1 MVWTQAPESDLAMLI
16 EVMAIGLV
24 TTTCALAL
32 YTEFRVYKRRHG
44 HGEAHAKGH
53 HKHGKG
59 HHKHK
64 HGGKREQEFDV
75 DDNPLFDAKDLITV
89 TFSKPGPLD
98 MRFEQVDGV
107 DGGDGSACAIK
118 LVELGAEVKE
128 QQPDLAPGLFLREVV
143 GHDISGLDL
152 ETVLPLI
159 SEVQEGA
166 GLSLVFSREE
176 STLGGTVVAAANAMD
191 RVGQIHASLSVT
203 SLVRDA
209 L

>member
-1 MVWTQAPESDLAMLI
+1 MLSTESMTVAFIRLR
-16 EVMAIGLV
+16 IGTSIRALTRTDSARHAV
-24 TTTCALAL
+24 CALG
-32 YTEFRVYKRRHG
+32 YGVPRV
-44 HGEAHAKGH
+44 
-53 HKHGKG
+53 
-59 HHKHK
+59 